1 MMIMYAGPEKKGFLM
16 NNRIIVIDDEPSILN
31 DYCMILSPPREDE
44 AKRREVA
51 ALEAELFGTVRH
63 RETLSPPENYEVHT
77 ALQGKQGFETV
88 SAFRNK
94 GKSFALA
101 FIDIRMPPGWDGIR
115 TARQI
120 REIDPEIEIVIVTA
134 YSDRNR
140 QEIVK
145 EIGTPEKLLYVK
157 KPFDPD
163 EIRQLALCLTRKWE
177 LEREAERRRQYLE
190 KLLTSVRRLKTL
202 SIASVR
208 EVLSAI
214 LNEVLY
220 FVNARKGFIAR
231 LEQHN
236 KIIIEINTGDLTSP
250 ELDTMIKNISERLS
264 DVNSISQIDNVTVFP
279 LRNGFGNFFILV
291 SDIQPPIPEE
301 KFELLRLL
309 LETSSEVLDSVNR
322 QERFLRNEKI
332 AAIGRIAAGIV
343 HEINN
348 PLTAILGAAELY
360 NLEGEKFCRL
370 FGVYAGS
377 QNCGQSS
384 ESENTAA
391 SVTAQSDPEEI
402 RKKMTHYYSVI
413 RDGAERIR
421 IMMGNIRSFSKD
433 SEQFEPQ
440 LYDVGTAL
448 EDTLMLARNALRHN
462 IAVHK
467 DWERPLFARC
477 DIAGLKQ
484 VFLNL
489 ILNAG
494 QAMPDGGE
502 LWISGKKAR
511 GKVMISVKDSG
522 HGMPEKV
529 KKRIFEPFYTTKSE
543 GTGLG
548 LSIVKGI
555 IDRHGGSIRVESE
568 PGKGTVFYMEIPE

>member
-1 MMIMYAGPEKKGFLM
+1 M
-16 NNRIIVIDDEPSILN
+16 NSRIIVIDDEPSILN
-31 DYCMILSPPREDE
+31 DYCMILSPPREGE

-51 ALEAELFGTVRH
+51 ALEAELFGTAPP
-63 RETLSPPENYEVHT
+63 REISSPAESYEVHT

-88 SAFRNK
+88 SAFRNS
-94 GKSFALA
+94 GNPFALA
-101 FIDIRMPPGWDGIR
+101 FIDIRMPPGWDGIQ
-115 TARQI
+115 TAKKI
-120 REIDPEIEIVIVTA
+120 RDIDPDIEIVIVTA

-163 EIRQLALCLTRKWE
+163 EIRQLALCLTRKWD
-177 LEREAERRRQYLE
+177 LERKAEQHRQYLE
-190 KLLTSVRRLKTL
+190 HLLNSVRRLKTL
-202 SIASVR
+202 SISSVR

-231 LEQHN
+231 LEQDN
-236 KIIIEINTGDLTSP
+236 KILIEIKSGELSP
-250 ELDTMIKNISERLS
+250 KESDMMIKHISGHLPE
-264 DVNSISQIDNVTVFP
+264 VNSISQIEGVTVFP
-279 LRNGFGNFFILV
+279 LRNGFGNFFVLV

-309 LETSSEVLDSVNR
+309 LEASSEVLDSVSR

-360 NLEGEKFCRL
+360 NLESEKLRRL
-370 FGVYAGS
+370 
-377 QNCGQSS
+377 S
-384 ESENTAA
+384 ESCMEMLKDCLSLTESEYPAVSLIPQA
-391 SVTAQSDPEEI
+391 DSERI
-402 RKKMTHYYSVI
+402 RKKMMQYYSVI
-413 RDGAERIR
+413 CDGAERIR
-421 IMMGNIRSFSKD
+421 VLMGNIRSFSKD
-433 SEQFEPQ
+433 SEHFEPG
-440 LYDVGTAL
+440 LYDVGEAL
-448 EDTLMLARNALRHN
+448 EDTLMLASNALKYN
-462 IAVHK
+462 IIVHK
-467 DWERPLFARC
+467 DWKSPLLARC
-477 DIAGLKQ
+477 DINGLKQ

-494 QAMPDGGE
+494 QAMSAEGGE
-502 LWISGKKAR
+502 LWISGKKAE
-511 GKVMISVKDSG
+511 GKVIVSVRDSG
-522 HGMPEKV
+522 PGIPEKI
-529 KKRIFEPFYTTKSE
+529 KERIFEPFYTTKSE

-555 IDRHGGSIRVESE
+555 IDRHKGVIRVESE
-568 PGKGTVFYMEIPE
+568 PGKGSVFYMEIPE

>member
-1 MMIMYAGPEKKGFLM
+1 M
-16 NNRIIVIDDEPSILN
+16 NSRIIVIDDEPSILN
-31 DYCMILSPPREDE
+31 DYCMILSPPREGE

-51 ALEAELFGTVRH
+51 ALEAELFGTAPP
-63 RETLSPPENYEVHT
+63 REISSPAESYEVHT

-88 SAFRNK
+88 SAFRNS
-94 GKSFALA
+94 GNPFALA
-101 FIDIRMPPGWDGIR
+101 FIDIRMPPGWDGIQ
-115 TARQI
+115 TAKKI
-120 REIDPEIEIVIVTA
+120 RDIDPDIEIVIVTA

-163 EIRQLALCLTRKWE
+163 EIRQLALCLTRKWD
-177 LEREAERRRQYLE
+177 LERKAEQHRQYLE
-190 KLLTSVRRLKTL
+190 HLLNSVRRLKTL
-202 SIASVR
+202 SISSVR

-231 LEQHN
+231 LEQDN
-236 KIIIEINTGDLTSP
+236 KILIEIKSGELSP
-250 ELDTMIKNISERLS
+250 KESDMMIKHISGHLPE
-264 DVNSISQIDNVTVFP
+264 VNSISQIEGVTVFP
-279 LRNGFGNFFILV
+279 LRNGFGNFFVLV

-309 LETSSEVLDSVNR
+309 LEASSEVLDSVSR

-360 NLEGEKFCRL
+360 NLESEKLRRL
-370 FGVYAGS
+370 
-377 QNCGQSS
+377 S
-384 ESENTAA
+384 ESCMEMLKDCLSLTE
-391 SVTAQSDPEEI
+391 SDRPADSLIPQADSERI
-402 RKKMTHYYSVI
+402 QKKMMQYYSVI

-421 IMMGNIRSFSKD
+421 VLMGNIRSFSKD
-433 SEQFEPQ
+433 SEHFEPG
-440 LYDVGTAL
+440 LYDVGEAL
-448 EDTLMLARNALRHN
+448 EDTLMLASNALKYN
-462 IAVHK
+462 IIVHK
-467 DWERPLFARC
+467 DWKSPLLARC
-477 DIAGLKQ
+477 DINGLKQ

-494 QAMPDGGE
+494 QAMSAEGGE
-502 LWISGKKAR
+502 LWISGKKAE
-511 GKVMISVKDSG
+511 GKVIVSVRDSG
-522 HGMPEKV
+522 PGIPEKI
-529 KKRIFEPFYTTKSE
+529 KERIFEPFYTTKSE

-555 IDRHGGSIRVESE
+555 IDRHKGVIRVESE
-568 PGKGTVFYMEIPE
+568 PGKGSVFYMEIPE